1 MRKDALLAFLM
12 NQTDFFDPENVSEV
26 FTARYLAQRFNM
38 QRNTA
43 SHYLNQLVAQGVL
56 CKINTRPVYFL
67 HKQAFSQQFFTL
79 SRNEYASVAELLA
92 HGEQESAPDD
102 HFSLLIGHNE
112 SLKRPIEQLKTA
124 LFYPDG
130 GLPLLMTGES
140 GTGKSYLAQ
149 LMHEYAIAQALLSP
163 DAPFISFNC
172 AQYASNPELL
182 AANLFG
188 YVKGAFTGAQ
198 SDRPGA
204 FEAADG
210 GMLFLDEVHRL
221 SAEGQEKLF
230 TWLDRGEIY
239 RVGDTAQGHPVSV
252 RLVFATTE
260 EIHST
265 FLTTFL
271 RRIPIQ
277 VNLPDL
283 QHRSRQEKEAL
294 ILLFFW
300 TEAKKLSATLILK
313 PRLLQILNQYVYRG
327 NVGELKNVV
336 KYAVATAWAKKPGQE
351 TVTVSLYELV
361 RSGKEGWETVQK
373 RMGDEIE
380 TLFDRLIFTGDDNV
394 HSQRLLLI
402 TSQVRE
408 EFYRLEKRFNM
419 QLNGNCIYALSHYLI
434 HRTALAPS
442 RLNSEQIRQ
451 LDAFLAQKYPL
462 LYSFCL
468 QILETLGQ
476 KLDLEPRRIDM
487 LLLALWLHKQGANN
501 QKQVTHAVILAH
513 GYATASSIANVAN
526 RLLKNTIFESF
537 DMPLD
542 VTPEAI
548 AQQVMRY
555 LEEHPLA
562 SGLMILVDMG
572 SLKAIHRHFD
582 RALSTPVTIINN
594 VSTSMALY
602 VGERILQGHF
612 IEEIA
617 RDIARDVPVE
627 YQLYWP
633 KSNKPRAILTTCATG
648 IGVATN
654 LCALLSASIPQALEI
669 DVVACDYAMLASNK
683 TQEPVF
689 MRYDVLAIVG
699 TLDPHIASVPWI
711 SLDSLISGEGNHYLM
726 RLFGSL
732 TTPEQVAEINNLLL
746 KNFSLRRVIE
756 SVTILD
762 TSKVIN
768 HVEQFLLRYE
778 HLAGVTVSNE
788 RKVALYV
795 HISCLI
801 ERLIRHAGI
810 TAWSGQQC
818 PEQELNRLREAF
830 SVIESNYS
838 VKIPTAELG
847 YIHNILTFETELIEQ
862 DQQF

>member
-1 MRKDALLAFLM
+1 
-12 NQTDFFDPENVSEV
+12 
-26 FTARYLAQRFNM
+26 
-38 QRNTA
+38 
-43 SHYLNQLVAQGVL
+43 
-56 CKINTRPVYFL
+56 
-67 HKQAFSQQFFTL
+67 
-79 SRNEYASVAELLA
+79 
-92 HGEQESAPDD
+92 
-102 HFSLLIGHNE
+102 
-112 SLKRPIEQLKTA
+112 
-124 LFYPDG
+124 
-130 GLPLLMTGES
+130 
-140 GTGKSYLAQ
+140 
-149 LMHEYAIAQALLSP
+149 
-163 DAPFISFNC
+163 
-172 AQYASNPELL
+172 
-182 AANLFG
+182 
-188 YVKGAFTGAQ
+188 
-198 SDRPGA
+198 
-204 FEAADG
+204 
-210 GMLFLDEVHRL
+210 
-221 SAEGQEKLF
+221 
-230 TWLDRGEIY
+230 
-239 RVGDTAQGHPVSV
+239 
-252 RLVFATTE
+252 
-260 EIHST
+260 
-265 FLTTFL
+265 
-271 RRIPIQ
+271 
-277 VNLPDL
+277 
-283 QHRSRQEKEAL
+283 
-294 ILLFFW
+294 
-300 TEAKKLSATLILK
+300 
-313 PRLLQILNQYVYRG
+313 
-327 NVGELKNVV
+327 
-336 KYAVATAWAKKPGQE
+336 
-351 TVTVSLYELV
+351 
-361 RSGKEGWETVQK
+361 
-373 RMGDEIE
+373 
-380 TLFDRLIFTGDDNV
+380 
-394 HSQRLLLI
+394 
-402 TSQVRE
+402 
-408 EFYRLEKRFNM
+408 
-419 QLNGNCIYALSHYLI
+419 
-434 HRTALAPS
+434 
-442 RLNSEQIRQ
+442 
-451 LDAFLAQKYPL
+451 
-462 LYSFCL
+462 
-468 QILETLGQ
+468 
-476 KLDLEPRRIDM
+476 
-487 LLLALWLHKQGANN
+487 
-501 QKQVTHAVILAH
+501 
-513 GYATASSIANVAN
+513 
-526 RLLKNTIFESF
+526 
-537 DMPLD
+537 
-542 VTPEAI
+542 
-548 AQQVMRY
+548 
-555 LEEHPLA
+555 
-562 SGLMILVDMG
+562 
-572 SLKAIHRHFD
+572 
-582 RALSTPVTIINN
+582 TPVTIINN

-669 DVVACDYAMLASNK
+669 DVVACDYAMLANNK

>member
-1 MRKDALLAFLM
+1 MSLHDLPDAMLSALPSLNEPLADD
-12 NQTDFFDPENVSEV
+12 TPVS
-26 FTARYLAQRFNM
+26 
-38 QRNTA
+38 
-43 SHYLNQLVAQGVL
+43 
-56 CKINTRPVYFL
+56 I
-67 HKQAFSQQFFTL
+67 
-79 SRNEYASVAELLA
+79 
-92 HGEQESAPDD
+92 
-102 HFSLLIGHNE
+102 
-112 SLKRPIEQLKTA
+112 
-124 LFYPDG
+124 
-130 GLPLLMTGES
+130 
-140 GTGKSYLAQ
+140 
-149 LMHEYAIAQALLSP
+149 SP
-163 DAPFISFNC
+163 DT
-172 AQYASNPELL
+172 
-182 AANLFG
+182 NL
-188 YVKGAFTGAQ
+188 
-198 SDRPGA
+198 
-204 FEAADG
+204 
-210 GMLFLDEVHRL
+210 
-221 SAEGQEKLF
+221 
-230 TWLDRGEIY
+230 TWLLRARDEMQGMIH
-239 RVGDTAQGHPVSV
+239 DTQCHVLA
-252 RLVFATTE
+252 
-260 EIHST
+260 
-265 FLTTFL
+265 
-271 RRIPIQ
+271 
-277 VNLPDL
+277 
-283 QHRSRQEKEAL
+283 
-294 ILLFFW
+294 
-300 TEAKKLSATLILK
+300 
-313 PRLLQILNQYVYRG
+313 
-327 NVGELKNVV
+327 
-336 KYAVATAWAKKPGQE
+336 
-351 TVTVSLYELV
+351 LYELV

-699 TLDPHIASVPWI
+699 TLASGVLN
-711 SLDSLISGEGNHYLM
+711 SVELILGKRSNVWTLCAYVE
-726 RLFGSL
+726 
-732 TTPEQVAEINNLLL
+732 
-746 KNFSLRRVIE
+746 E
-756 SVTILD
+756 SVDLSQQVD
-762 TSKVIN
+762 TLIARIPPEDEIIALTDIFAGSVN
-768 HVEQFLLRYE
+768 NEFVRYLSRE
-778 HLAGVTVSNE
+778 NFHLLAGINLPLVIDLFMSENDGNTTHTIMT
-788 RKVALYV
+788 ALADSKENIQY
-795 HISCLI
+795 CNQT
-801 ERLIRHAGI
+801 I
-810 TAWSGQQC
+810 TSAMQSDKD
-818 PEQELNRLREAF
+818 F
-830 SVIESNYS
+830 
-838 VKIPTAELG
+838 
-847 YIHNILTFETELIEQ
+847 
-862 DQQF
+862 

>member
-1 MRKDALLAFLM
+1 
-12 NQTDFFDPENVSEV
+12 
-26 FTARYLAQRFNM
+26 
-38 QRNTA
+38 
-43 SHYLNQLVAQGVL
+43 
-56 CKINTRPVYFL
+56 
-67 HKQAFSQQFFTL
+67 
-79 SRNEYASVAELLA
+79 
-92 HGEQESAPDD
+92 
-102 HFSLLIGHNE
+102 
-112 SLKRPIEQLKTA
+112 
-124 LFYPDG
+124 
-130 GLPLLMTGES
+130 
-140 GTGKSYLAQ
+140 
-149 LMHEYAIAQALLSP
+149 
-163 DAPFISFNC
+163 
-172 AQYASNPELL
+172 
-182 AANLFG
+182 
-188 YVKGAFTGAQ
+188 
-198 SDRPGA
+198 
-204 FEAADG
+204 
-210 GMLFLDEVHRL
+210 
-221 SAEGQEKLF
+221 
-230 TWLDRGEIY
+230 
-239 RVGDTAQGHPVSV
+239 
-252 RLVFATTE
+252 
-260 EIHST
+260 
-265 FLTTFL
+265 
-271 RRIPIQ
+271 
-277 VNLPDL
+277 
-283 QHRSRQEKEAL
+283 
-294 ILLFFW
+294 
-300 TEAKKLSATLILK
+300 
-313 PRLLQILNQYVYRG
+313 
-327 NVGELKNVV
+327 
-336 KYAVATAWAKKPGQE
+336 
-351 TVTVSLYELV
+351 
-361 RSGKEGWETVQK
+361 
-373 RMGDEIE
+373 MGDEIE

-669 DVVACDYAMLASNK
+669 DVVACDYAMLANNK

-689 MRYDVLAIVG
+689 MRYDVLAIVARW
-699 TLDPHIASVPWI
+699 T
-711 SLDSLISGEGNHYLM
+711 
-726 RLFGSL
+726 R
-732 TTPEQVAEINNLLL
+732 
-746 KNFSLRRVIE
+746 
-756 SVTILD
+756 
-762 TSKVIN
+762 TSPACRG
-768 HVEQFLLRYE
+768 FRS
-778 HLAGVTVSNE
+778 T
-788 RKVALYV
+788 R
-795 HISCLI
+795 
-801 ERLIRHAGI
+801 
-810 TAWSGQQC
+810 
-818 PEQELNRLREAF
+818 
-830 SVIESNYS
+830 
-838 VKIPTAELG
+838 
-847 YIHNILTFETELIEQ
+847 
-862 DQQF
+862 

>member
-1 MRKDALLAFLM
+1 
-12 NQTDFFDPENVSEV
+12 
-26 FTARYLAQRFNM
+26 
-38 QRNTA
+38 
-43 SHYLNQLVAQGVL
+43 
-56 CKINTRPVYFL
+56 
-67 HKQAFSQQFFTL
+67 
-79 SRNEYASVAELLA
+79 
-92 HGEQESAPDD
+92 
-102 HFSLLIGHNE
+102 
-112 SLKRPIEQLKTA
+112 
-124 LFYPDG
+124 
-130 GLPLLMTGES
+130 
-140 GTGKSYLAQ
+140 
-149 LMHEYAIAQALLSP
+149 
-163 DAPFISFNC
+163 
-172 AQYASNPELL
+172 
-182 AANLFG
+182 
-188 YVKGAFTGAQ
+188 
-198 SDRPGA
+198 
-204 FEAADG
+204 
-210 GMLFLDEVHRL
+210 
-221 SAEGQEKLF
+221 
-230 TWLDRGEIY
+230 
-239 RVGDTAQGHPVSV
+239 
-252 RLVFATTE
+252 
-260 EIHST
+260 
-265 FLTTFL
+265 
-271 RRIPIQ
+271 
-277 VNLPDL
+277 
-283 QHRSRQEKEAL
+283 
-294 ILLFFW
+294 
-300 TEAKKLSATLILK
+300 
-313 PRLLQILNQYVYRG
+313 
-327 NVGELKNVV
+327 
-336 KYAVATAWAKKPGQE
+336 
-351 TVTVSLYELV
+351 
-361 RSGKEGWETVQK
+361 
-373 RMGDEIE
+373 
-380 TLFDRLIFTGDDNV
+380 
-394 HSQRLLLI
+394 
-402 TSQVRE
+402 
-408 EFYRLEKRFNM
+408 M

-451 LDAFLAQKYPL
+451 LDSFLAQKYPL

-633 KSNKPRAILTTCATG
+633 KSNKLRAILTTCATG

>member
-1 MRKDALLAFLM
+1 M
-12 NQTDFFDPENVSEV
+12 
-26 FTARYLAQRFNM
+26 
-38 QRNTA
+38 
-43 SHYLNQLVAQGVL
+43 
-56 CKINTRPVYFL
+56 
-67 HKQAFSQQFFTL
+67 
-79 SRNEYASVAELLA
+79 
-92 HGEQESAPDD
+92 
-102 HFSLLIGHNE
+102 
-112 SLKRPIEQLKTA
+112 
-124 LFYPDG
+124 
-130 GLPLLMTGES
+130 
-140 GTGKSYLAQ
+140 
-149 LMHEYAIAQALLSP
+149 
-163 DAPFISFNC
+163 
-172 AQYASNPELL
+172 
-182 AANLFG
+182 
-188 YVKGAFTGAQ
+188 KGAFTGAQ

-351 TVTVSLYELV
+351 TVTVSLHDLPDAMLSALPSLNEPLADDTPVSISPDTNLTWLLRARDEMQGMIHDTQCHVLALYELV

-669 DVVACDYAMLASNK
+669 DVVACDYAMLANNK

-711 SLDSLISGEGNHYLM
+711 SLDSLISGERNHYLM

>member
-1 MRKDALLAFLM
+1 MSLHDLPDAMLSALPSLNEPLADD
-12 NQTDFFDPENVSEV
+12 TPVS
-26 FTARYLAQRFNM
+26 
-38 QRNTA
+38 
-43 SHYLNQLVAQGVL
+43 
-56 CKINTRPVYFL
+56 I
-67 HKQAFSQQFFTL
+67 
-79 SRNEYASVAELLA
+79 
-92 HGEQESAPDD
+92 
-102 HFSLLIGHNE
+102 
-112 SLKRPIEQLKTA
+112 
-124 LFYPDG
+124 
-130 GLPLLMTGES
+130 
-140 GTGKSYLAQ
+140 
-149 LMHEYAIAQALLSP
+149 SP
-163 DAPFISFNC
+163 DT
-172 AQYASNPELL
+172 
-182 AANLFG
+182 NL
-188 YVKGAFTGAQ
+188 
-198 SDRPGA
+198 
-204 FEAADG
+204 
-210 GMLFLDEVHRL
+210 
-221 SAEGQEKLF
+221 
-230 TWLDRGEIY
+230 TWLLRARDEMQGMIH
-239 RVGDTAQGHPVSV
+239 DTQCHVLA
-252 RLVFATTE
+252 
-260 EIHST
+260 
-265 FLTTFL
+265 
-271 RRIPIQ
+271 
-277 VNLPDL
+277 
-283 QHRSRQEKEAL
+283 
-294 ILLFFW
+294 
-300 TEAKKLSATLILK
+300 
-313 PRLLQILNQYVYRG
+313 
-327 NVGELKNVV
+327 
-336 KYAVATAWAKKPGQE
+336 
-351 TVTVSLYELV
+351 LYELV

-810 TAWSGQQC
+810 TAYSGQQC